1 MVSYLPLLG
10 GFDIPNMAT
19 ILFSY
24 RFGGTMVDCS
34 GICALAGWGWQN
46 KGSQQY
52 CQVDNPLHSQ
62 LILNRSAAKTNGR
75 DVPEHL
81 LKAADLAVK
90 EELEAEKEKGQS
102 GASFLDLFR
111 PTKIAVRTLNMCFQW
126 FSATM

>member
-1 MVSYLPLLG
+1 MV
-10 GFDIPNMAT
+10 
-19 ILFSY
+19 
-24 RFGGTMVDCS
+24 
-34 GICALAGWGWQN
+34 GWGWKN

-52 CQVDNPLHSQ
+52 CQVHNPLDPQ
-62 LILNRSAAKTNGR
+62 LIVNRSAAKMNGR

-102 GASFLDLFR
+102 SASFLDLFR
-111 PTKIAVRTLNMCFQW
+111 PTKIAVRTFNMCFQW

>member
-1 MVSYLPLLG
+1 MGLWWAVPESVRWLVG
-10 GFDIPNMAT
+10 VGRIKEAST
-19 ILFSY
+19 IV
-24 RFGGTMVDCS
+24 RFTFLC
-34 GICALAGWGWQN
+34 I
-46 KGSQQY
+46 
-52 CQVDNPLHSQ
+52 LHSQ
-62 LILNRSAAKTNGR
+62 FIVNRSAAKSNGR

>member
-1 MVSYLPLLG
+1 MVG
-10 GFDIPNMAT
+10 CT
-19 ILFSY
+19 
-24 RFGGTMVDCS
+24 R
-34 GICALAGWGWQN
+34 ICALVGWGWKNQ
-46 KGSQQY
+46 GSQHY
-52 CQVDNPLHSQ
+52 CQVYNLLRSQ

-90 EELEAEKEKGQS
+90 EELEAEKEKSQT

-111 PTKIAVRTLNMCFQW
+111 PSKIAVRTLNMCFQW